1 MTSKIINMA
10 DKIQDAEDRILE
22 SLFQSDVI
30 ADDGF
35 SDQVLK
41 RMRRQLW
48 VRRLALPIAMLVG
61 AAVAVRPALELVA
74 VGSRLFG
81 SLADAAVVPGTAVIT
96 QVPYLLVGGLILALV
111 MTTFR
116 LFEE

>member
-1 MTSKIINMA
+1 MA

-22 SLFQSDVI
+22 SMFQSDVI
-30 ADDGF
+30 DDDGF
-35 SDQVLK
+35 SDQVLR

-48 VRRLALPIAMLVG
+48 VRRLALPIAIFIGLVIAIRPAFELVG
-61 AAVAVRPALELVA
+61 LS
-74 VGSRLFG
+74 SRLFG
-81 SLADAAVVPGTAVIT
+81 SLVDSTAIPGAALMT
-96 QVPYLLVGGLILALV
+96 QVPVLVVGGMILAFV

>member
-1 MTSKIINMA
+1 MA

-22 SLFQSDVI
+22 SMFQSDAI

-35 SDQVLK
+35 SDLVL
-41 RMRRQLW
+41 RRVRRQLW

-61 AAVAVRPALELVA
+61 AAIALRPVLELVD

-81 SLADAAVVPGTAVIT
+81 SLADSAAVPGAALMT
-96 QVPYLLVGGLILALV
+96 QVPVLLVGGLILALV